1 MNGGPIGSMETTAFT
16 SPGRASATSQQ
27 NGVPLEWMISTAGP
41 SRFSNSAPQ
50 RRICSSFSAKVGSV
64 GPWLAINW
72 SSAESS
78 PISPLPGHWLPGRPA
93 PSQNSQRM
101 NSYVGAAPSMTAA
114 LAAWGASAGALAV

>member
-1 MNGGPIGSMETTAFT
+1 MEW
-16 SPGRASATSQQ
+16 
-27 NGVPLEWMISTAGP
+27 VISTAGP
-41 SRFSNSAPQ
+41 IRSSNSAPQ

-72 SSAESS
+72 SSAGSS

-101 NSYVGAAPSMTAA
+101 NSYVGAAPSMGPRTSG
-114 LAAWGASAGALAV
+114 WYGERP